1 MKNLKILS
9 VALVIMIG
17 NILFMGC
24 EIYNKYGENKINSR
38 NNNQEGLS
46 IYEYN
51 DKFTNLYKK
60 YIDPIEK
67 EEYDDIKKFLL
78 KQDNED
84 NYKSL
89 NKYKKLLNISN
100 QQLIEFKKGMN
111 NLVTKDIDLTKLN
124 NELIENTLNLIKEI
138 EVEIKEIDNIP
149 LDNYSMAKSE
159 FIVYLQK
166 NVSIQSYIKTKF
178 ENSIESIRNYLY
190 IELNK

>member
-1 MKNLKILS
+1 MKNIKILS

-24 EIYNKYGENKINSR
+24 EIYNKYGENKINIR

-51 DKFTNLYKK
+51 DIFTNLYKK

-166 NVSIQSYIKTKF
+166 NISIQSYIKTKF
-178 ENSIESIRNYLY
+178 ENSIESIRNYLD

>member
-24 EIYNKYGENKINSR
+24 EIYNKYGENKSNSR
-38 NNNQEGLS
+38 NTNQEGLS

-67 EEYDDIKKFLL
+67 EEYDDIKNFLL

-89 NKYKKLLNISN
+89 KKYKKLLNISN

-178 ENSIESIRNYLY
+178 ENSIESIRNYLD

>member
-24 EIYNKYGENKINSR
+24 EIYNKYGENKINIR

-60 YIDPIEK
+60 YIDTIEK

-149 LDNYSMAKSE
+149 PDNYSMAKSE

-166 NVSIQSYIKTKF
+166 NISIQSYIKTKF
-178 ENSIESIRNYLY
+178 ENSIKSIRNYLD

>member
-24 EIYNKYGENKINSR
+24 EIYNKYGENKINIR

-51 DKFTNLYKK
+51 DIFTNLYKK

-138 EVEIKEIDNIP
+138 EVEIKEIDSIP

-178 ENSIESIRNYLY
+178 ENSIESIRNYLD

>member
-24 EIYNKYGENKINSR
+24 EIYNKYGENKINIR

-51 DKFTNLYKK
+51 DIFTNLYKK

-149 LDNYSMAKSE
+149 PDNYSMAKSE

-166 NVSIQSYIKTKF
+166 NISIQSYIKTKF
-178 ENSIESIRNYLY
+178 ENSIKSIRNYLD

>member
-111 NLVTKDIDLTKLN
+111 NLVTKDINLTKLN

-178 ENSIESIRNYLY
+178 ENSIESIKNYLD

>member
-24 EIYNKYGENKINSR
+24 EIYNKYGENKINIR

-51 DKFTNLYKK
+51 DIFTNLYKK

-89 NKYKKLLNISN
+89 NKDKKLLNISN

-149 LDNYSMAKSE
+149 PDNYSMAKSE

-166 NVSIQSYIKTKF
+166 NISIQSYIKTKF
-178 ENSIESIRNYLY
+178 ENSIESIRNYLD

>member
-166 NVSIQSYIKTKF
+166 NVSIQSYI
-178 ENSIESIRNYLY
+178 
-190 IELNK
+190 

>member
-24 EIYNKYGENKINSR
+24 EIYNKYGENKINIR

-51 DKFTNLYKK
+51 DIFTNLYKK

-149 LDNYSMAKSE
+149 PDNYSMAKSE

-166 NVSIQSYIKTKF
+166 NISIQNYIKTKF
-178 ENSIESIRNYLY
+178 ENSIESIRNYLD

>member
-178 ENSIESIRNYLY
+178 ENSIESIRNYLD

>member
-1 MKNLKILS
+1 MKNIKILS

-24 EIYNKYGENKINSR
+24 EIYNKYGENKINIR

-51 DKFTNLYKK
+51 DIFTNLYKK

-149 LDNYSMAKSE
+149 PDNYSMAKSE

-166 NVSIQSYIKTKF
+166 NISIQSYIKTKF
-178 ENSIESIRNYLY
+178 ENSIESIRNYLD

>member
-159 FIVYLQK
+159 LIVYLQK

-178 ENSIESIRNYLY
+178 ENSIESIRNYLD

>member
-67 EEYDDIKKFLL
+67 EEYHDIKKFLL
-78 KQDNED
+78 NQDNED

-89 NKYKKLLNISN
+89 SKYKKLLNISN

-111 NLVTKDIDLTKLN
+111 NLVTKDINLTKLN
-124 NELIENTLNLIKEI
+124 NELIENNMNLIKEI

-178 ENSIESIRNYLY
+178 ENSIESIKNYLD

>member
-89 NKYKKLLNISN
+89 NKYKKILNISN

-178 ENSIESIRNYLY
+178 ENSIESIRNYLD